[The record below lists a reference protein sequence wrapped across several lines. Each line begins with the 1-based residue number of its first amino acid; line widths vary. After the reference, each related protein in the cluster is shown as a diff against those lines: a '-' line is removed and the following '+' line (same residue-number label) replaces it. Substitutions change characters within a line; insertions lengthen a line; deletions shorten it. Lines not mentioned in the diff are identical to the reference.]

1 MIEATKILKSKYTVL
16 LADDE
21 PEIVKFFRSVFSKEG
36 YRVINVQNGNRVLH
50 KVKKGGI
57 DLVIMDVV
65 MPNMDGMKALKELK
79 RMAPRLPVIVLSGYG
94 DLQTARQAML
104 IGAQDFIT
112 KPFDV
117 DFMKAVVKQAIRK
130 AALRTHAISK

>member
-1 MIEATKILKSKYTVL
+1 
-16 LADDE
+16 
-21 PEIVKFFRSVFSKEG
+21 
-36 YRVINVQNGNRVLH
+36 
-50 KVKKGGI
+50 
-57 DLVIMDVV
+57 
-65 MPNMDGMKALKELK
+65 K

>member
-65 MPNMDGMKALKELK
+65 MPNMDG
-79 RMAPRLPVIVLSGYG
+79 
-94 DLQTARQAML
+94 
-104 IGAQDFIT
+104 IGLLT
-112 KPFDV
+112 G
-117 DFMKAVVKQAIRK
+117 IR
-130 AALRTHAISK
+130 